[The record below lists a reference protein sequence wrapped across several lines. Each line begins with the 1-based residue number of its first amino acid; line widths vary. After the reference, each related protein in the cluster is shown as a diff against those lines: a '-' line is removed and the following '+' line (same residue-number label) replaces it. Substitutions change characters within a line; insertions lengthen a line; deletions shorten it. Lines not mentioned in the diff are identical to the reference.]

1 MSLSSC
7 EEFMQEYKKGEFL
20 EVPINTIDL
29 SIKTTENHAI
39 AFFFRL

>member
-29 SIKTTENHAI
+29 REQ
-39 AFFFRL
+39 RLLNRF